1 MPVFNPRILEACIRD
16 VTVRLTDHQKVSILL
31 HALERLPTE
40 GGSREI
46 MESSVQAL
54 LKVNG
59 LPPADL
65 TKALVLRAKTRLVA
79 GYRTSAQQ
87 DLHSVLTLDPDN
99 QEVKAIIHSQ
109 HLRPEMLLREPNGP
123 PRFSIEVWTQIT
135 LFLPKRD
142 LKSLLQV
149 PHPISRIASQLLF
162 REIDLH
168 LTPLHEPTGMDSG
181 VSSFDDASDV
191 DRDLDN
197 WHHQRSADILTRI
210 LVDPQFAG
218 QIRSLGIHAASHNLS
233 QSLTFQVG
241 MLLNALPKLS
251 NLKRVHCSGSR
262 DLILRAVRCIH
273 KCIPKIQELSLE
285 LADPSVDIDIPRFKH
300 LTHFSLTSEGGDP
313 NSTHIF
319 IAHSRDTLRALAIQ
333 NSCWHFPADSLS
345 LRQLSCLEFGG
356 HLTTEM
362 FSEILSN
369 GYQLDSLK
377 LSGSLECSPSPL
389 FRQHQS
395 ALPFLR
401 HLHIRITSL
410 DRHVH
415 DRDLCPSISEFVRHR
430 TQLRTYHLFL
440 PCGSENRRI
449 GFDAS
454 AWGVLPALSQLRSLA
469 MTIPCDLALGLA
481 GWLVP
486 RNVSAL
492 VLDMEGAAVDVVSFL
507 KQIRPGIPTSLKYV
521 GITNMRIRSA
531 QLVVEHGFPQV
542 RVVAIGHNV
551 WSVIRGRSA
560 ESRRSETL
568 RAGASAEEMGQV
580 SDISMEQWPYR
591 RVRFHQKEWLEL
603 MECEDAVWKGVN
615 G

>member
-1 MPVFNPRILEACIRD
+1 MNVFNPRILEACIRD
-16 VTVRLTDHQKVSILL
+16 VTARLTDHQKASVLL
-31 HALERLPTE
+31 HALERLPAE

-46 MESSVQAL
+46 MENSVQAL
-54 LKVNG
+54 LKTNG
-59 LPPADL
+59 LPCVDL
-65 TKALVLRAKTRLVA
+65 TKALILRAKTRLVA

-99 QEVKAIIHSQ
+99 QDVKDIIHSQ

-123 PRFSIEVWTQIT
+123 PRFSIEVWTQIA

-142 LKSLLQV
+142 LKSLLLV
-149 PHPISRIASQLLF
+149 PHPVSRIASQLLF

-168 LTPLHEPTGMDSG
+168 LTPLHEPTGIDSG
-181 VSSFDDASDV
+181 VSFDDASDV

-218 QIRSLGIHAASHNLS
+218 QIRTLGIHAASHDLS
-233 QSLTFQVG
+233 QSLAFQVG

-251 NLKRVHCSGSR
+251 NLRKVHCSGSKN
-262 DLILRAVRCIH
+262 LILRAVRCMH

-313 NSTHIF
+313 TTTHIF
-319 IAHSRDTLRALAIQ
+319 IAQSRDTLRALAIQ
-333 NSCWHFPADSLS
+333 NSCWHFPADALS
-345 LRQLSCLEFGG
+345 LRQLSNLEFGG

-389 FRQHQS
+389 FRQHRS

-401 HLHIRITSL
+401 HIHIRITSL
-410 DRHVH
+410 NRHVQ

-440 PCGSENRRI
+440 PCGAENRRI

-469 MTIPCDLALGLA
+469 MTIPGDLSLGLA

-531 QLVVEHGFPQV
+531 QVVVEHGFPQV
-542 RVVAIGHNV
+542 RVVAIGQNV
-551 WSVIRGRSA
+551 WSVIKGRSA
-560 ESRRSETL
+560 EFGSSDAL
-568 RAGASAEEMGQV
+568 RAGRSVEEAGQV
-580 SDISMEQWPYR
+580 SDISVEQWPYR
-591 RVRFHQKEWLEL
+591 RVRFHRKEWLEL
-603 MECEDAVWKGVN
+603 MECGDAVWRGV
-615 G
+615 GG